1 MEIVKSPATL
11 DDLYAAP
18 NEGTCELVNG
28 ELVFMSPTGFSP
40 ARVATNIVV
49 ALHAYERVRGEGLA
63 LADGIAYVVNL
74 HNRRSSSPDASYT
87 LVVPPP
93 ERKMKFIDG
102 APIFAAEV
110 RSEYEH
116 DYGPQADRAYADKR
130 RDYFAAGTSVVWDV
144 DPVAERVR
152 SYRHDRPDSL
162 TVFHV
167 GEMAEAA
174 PALPGWTVA
183 VADLF
188 A

>member
-18 NEGTCELVNG
+18 NEGTYELVNG
-28 ELVFMSPTGFSP
+28 ELVFMAPTGFSS

-49 ALHAYERVRGEGLA
+49 ALHAYERVRGAGLA

-74 HNRRSSSPDASYT
+74 HNRRSFSPDTSYT
-87 LVVPPP
+87 LIVPPP

-110 RSEYEH
+110 RSEH
-116 DYGPQADRAYADKR
+116 DYGLRADRAYAEKR
-130 RDYFAAGTSVVWDV
+130 RDYFAAGTSVVWNV
-144 DPVAERVR
+144 DPVAARVR
-152 SYRHDRPDSL
+152 SYRHDWPDFP

-167 GEMAEAA
+167 GEMAAA
-174 PALPGWTVA
+174 EPALPGWTVA

-188 A
+188 V